1 LSMDR
6 FEAARGADAAVG
18 EGATASAA
26 DPRERAILRTVT
38 YAALFQFP
46 LALPQLHRRLMGV
59 SLDLASLRR
68 LLDRPFLRAR
78 LAVTEGLVHPRGRED
93 WLGLRRER
101 GERTAHLL
109 GRHRRLLEAL
119 GRVPFVRL
127 VALSG
132 ACAHGNATDDDVDVF
147 LMVRRG
153 RAWGVTAAIMLVSKL
168 LGVRRT
174 LCVNYVLDEAAACL
188 PEHDLVT
195 ASEIVGMQPLAG
207 REAYREFV
215 AANDWV
221 RGYFPNFYAAHV
233 EESAPVPRASA
244 PRWMEALLDLG
255 PAPLLEAL
263 SRRVLGAWLRRT
275 GDTPG
280 VVLSNRRLK
289 LHIRDHRPGLTEA
302 FAAALREAGDEPTE
316 LWA

>member
-1 LSMDR
+1 MSMQRSEGARDT
-6 FEAARGADAAVG
+6 EATFG
-18 EGATASAA
+18 EGATASAGDA
-26 DPRERAILRTVT
+26 RERAILRTVT

-46 LALPQLHRRLMGV
+46 LALPQLHRRLMDV

-93 WLGLRRER
+93 WLGLRRQR
-101 GERTAHLL
+101 GERTAQLL
-109 GRHRRLLEAL
+109 GRHRRLLRAL
-119 GRVPFVRL
+119 CRVPFVRL

-174 LCVNYVLDEAAACL
+174 LCVNYVLDEAAASL

-207 REAYREFV
+207 RETYREFV

-221 RGYFPNFYAAHV
+221 GGYFPNFYAAHV
-233 EESAPVPRASA
+233 EESADVPGFGAS
-244 PRWMEALLDLG
+244 RWMETLLDLG

-263 SRRVLGAWLRRT
+263 SRRVLGAWLRRG
-275 GDTPG
+275 GDAPG
-280 VVLSNRRLK
+280 VVLSDWRLK
-289 LHIRDHRPGLTEA
+289 LHLRDHRPVVAEA
-302 FAAALREAGDEPTE
+302 FATALREAGDEPTGS
-316 LWA
+316 WA